1 MVRLTLTEYG
11 TTMKYISHG
20 TKFNTI
26 ENHVNAPL
34 FKRVFDCDCGANA
47 TLTITAV
54 GLYRLFLNGKELNKS
69 LFAPTLSNPDQVVFA
84 DTYDLSGK
92 LNKTNNVLCV
102 LLGNGFANCN
112 DYNIWYND
120 TAPYRAAPKFALALQ
135 VDDKTVVETDEKFVA
150 TGSAIT
156 FDDFRC
162 GERYDAR
169 LVAVDVLTSA
179 NTDGFEPVTVV
190 EPPKGKVVPNNTQPI
205 VAGEPKKAVNIVKT
219 KTGYLYDFGVNDVGV
234 CKLSLLTVESG
245 QQVDMYFGEVLDGD
259 NCIDYRNISFAQTN
273 PEYNQHDVYVCK
285 RGEQTY
291 MPSFTWHG
299 FRYCEVRGL
308 TDEQATADAVMFVS
322 TRTDLPQTCK
332 FTCDNDTVNK
342 LVELTL
348 QSDKSNFVYY
358 PYDCPHRE
366 KNGWT
371 ADAALSAEQM
381 LYSFDAKQSLQQWL
395 LQIRNAQTPGG
406 VLPGIIP
413 TAGWGFEWGNGPAW
427 DSVLVELPFELYRFY
442 GDEKIVFDNAE
453 AINKYFAYIAT
464 RLNDDGL
471 VNIGLGDWVQTYTKW
486 EGDFETPVEITDSLT
501 MLDLAAKAITMFGA
515 VDLPTESIV
524 EFSAKLTLN
533 FRKKYIRNGKMTTK
547 TQTALAMALQT
558 GVLSPEED
566 ALVYDDLLKLIH
578 EQSDHFR
585 VGVVG
590 YKYLFET
597 LVAHGDQDLCFNLI
611 TQKSF
616 PSYGYWVEQGATTL
630 WESFEEYYR
639 DEQGK
644 LMRKDGIPRLPS
656 FNHHFWG
663 GVLTWF
669 YKYIG
674 WIGVVDSDTIEI
686 TPTVIDGVNSASMTY
701 SRNGKSVAVS
711 WKRNEKMLQIVIT
724 VEGFNCV
731 FFDEDG
737 GAVPLGNG
745 TATICQTIRR

>member
-34 FKRVFDCDCGANA
+34 FKRMFDCDGGTNA

-54 GLYRLFLNGKELNKS
+54 GLYRLFLNGAELNKS
-69 LFAPTLSNPDQVVFA
+69 LFAPTLSNPGQVVFA

-102 LLGNGFANCN
+102 LLGNGFANCT
-112 DYNIWYND
+112 DYNIWGND
-120 TAPYRAAPKFALALQ
+120 TAPYRAAPKFALTLQ
-135 VDDKTVVETDEKFVA
+135 ADGKTVVETDEKFVV

-169 LVAVDVLTSA
+169 LEIADVLTSA
-179 NTDGFEPVTVV
+179 NTDGFEPATVV

-205 VAGEPKKAVNIVKT
+205 VAGEPKKAIKITKT

-234 CKLSLLTVESG
+234 CKLSLLTAESG
-245 QQVDMYFGEVLDGD
+245 QQIDMCFGEVLDGD
-259 NCIDYRNISFAQTN
+259 NLIDYRNISFAQTN

-285 RGEQTY
+285 SGAQTY

-299 FRYCEVRGL
+299 FRYCEVHGL
-308 TDEQATADAVMFVS
+308 TDEQATVDAVTFVS

-381 LYSFDAKQSLQQWL
+381 LYSFDAKQSLEQWL
-395 LQIRNAQTPGG
+395 LQIRNAQTPDG

-442 GDEKIVFDNAE
+442 GDEKTVIDNAE

-471 VNIGLGDWVQTYTKW
+471 VNVGLGDWVQTYTKW

-501 MLDLAAKAITMFGA
+501 MLDLAAKTITMFGA
-515 VDLPTESIV
+515 VGLSV
-524 EFSAKLTLN
+524 ENILDFAEKLTLN
-533 FRKKYIRNGKMTTK
+533 FRKKYIRNGKLTTQ

-566 ALVYDDLLKLIH
+566 TIAYDDLLNLIH
-578 EQSDHFR
+578 LQNDHFR

-597 LVAHGDQDLCFNLI
+597 LAAHGDLDLCFKLI
-611 TQKSF
+611 TQRSF

-663 GVLTWF
+663 GVLSWF

-674 WIGVVDSDTIEI
+674 WIDVVDSDTIEI
-686 TPTVIDGVNSASMTY
+686 TPTVIDGINSASMAY
-701 SRNGKSVAVS
+701 SRNGKSVTVS
-711 WKRNEKMLQIVIT
+711 WKRNDTKLQIVIT
-724 VEGFNCV
+724 VDGFNCV
-731 FFDEDG
+731 YFDEDG
-737 GAVPLGNG
+737 GAVPLENG
-745 TATICQTIRR
+745 TVTIRQTIRR

>member
-1 MVRLTLTEYG
+1 
-11 TTMKYISHG
+11 MKYISHG

-34 FKRVFDCDCGANA
+34 FKRMFDFDGGANA

-54 GLYRLFLNGKELNKS
+54 GLYRLFLNGAELNKS

-112 DYNIWYND
+112 DYNIWGND
-120 TAPYRAAPKFALALQ
+120 TAPYRAAPKFALTLQ
-135 VDDKTVVETDEKFVA
+135 ADGKTVVETDEKFVVVD
-150 TGSAIT
+150 SPIT

-169 LVAVDVLTSA
+169 LEIADVLTSA
-179 NTDGFEPVTVV
+179 NTDGFEPATVV

-205 VAGEPKKAVNIVKT
+205 VTGEPKRAIKITKT
-219 KTGYLYDFGVNDVGV
+219 KTGYLYDFGVNDTGV
-234 CKLSLLTVESG
+234 CKLSLFTAEIG
-245 QQVDMYFGEVLDGD
+245 QQLDMYFGEVLDGD

-285 RGEQTY
+285 SGAQTY

-308 TDEQATADAVMFVS
+308 TEEQATVDAVTFVS
-322 TRTDLPQTCK
+322 TRTDLPQICK

-381 LYSFDAKQSLQQWL
+381 LYSFDAKQSLEQWL
-395 LQIRNAQTPGG
+395 LQIRNAQTPNG

-427 DSVLVELPFELYRFY
+427 DSVLVKLPFELYRFY
-442 GDEKIVFDNAE
+442 GDEKTVRDNAE

-501 MLDLAAKAITMFGA
+501 MLDLAAKTITMFGA
-515 VDLPTESIV
+515 VGLPV
-524 EFSAKLTLN
+524 ENILDFAEKLTLN
-533 FRKKYIRNGKMTTK
+533 FRKKYIRNGKLTTK

-558 GVLSPEED
+558 GVLAPEED
-566 ALVYDDLLKLIH
+566 KLVYNDLLNLIH
-578 EQSDHFR
+578 EQNDHFR

-597 LVAHGDQDLCFNLI
+597 LAAHGDLDLCFKLI
-611 TQKSF
+611 TQRSF

-663 GVLTWF
+663 GVLSWF

-674 WIGVVDSDTIEI
+674 WIDVVDSDTIEI
-686 TPTVIDGVNSASMTY
+686 TPTIIDGINSASMAY
-701 SRNGKSVAVS
+701 SRNGKSITVS
-711 WKRNEKMLQIVIT
+711 WQRNNNMLQIVIT
-724 VEGFNCV
+724 VDGFNCV
-731 FFDEDG
+731 YFDEDG
-737 GAVPLGNG
+737 GAVPLENG
-745 TATICQTIRR
+745 TVTICQTIRR